1 MCKCKVTGKK
11 SVSVLKQVPENKQTG
26 VCTRLISDKVV
37 PSSSSALLP
46 LSCSQ
51 DTGKTWAGL
60 MQQEGEQLAK
70 QKLLNCDNDI
80 PVTHRTCQITST
92 IGLKSL
98 LSCPRWISDRITWPF
113 KCVICVRALCK
124 GSSQQEIP
132 HLSYMR
138 LQMQSQQSCSADAVW
153 NLVWGSYSPNRSRP
167 CTGRDSG
174 AAQGRSA
181 ADRPGKIR
189 AVNT

>member
-1 MCKCKVTGKK
+1 MQSNWKE
-11 SVSVLKQVPENKQTG
+11 VSVCAEAGARKQQTG
-26 VCTRLISDKVV
+26 VCTPQWDKVEIKLSPAV
-37 PSSSSALLP
+37 PVLICLWAARQGTS
-46 LSCSQ
+46 
-51 DTGKTWAGL
+51 KTWAGS

-80 PVTHRTCQITST
+80 PVTQRTCQITST
-92 IGLKSL
+92 ISLKSL

-124 GSSQQEIP
+124 GSSQQETP

-138 LQMQSQQSCSADAVW
+138 LQMQCQQSCSGDAIW
-153 NLVWGSYSPNRSRP
+153 TRLEFLQPHQSCP

-174 AAQGRSA
+174 TAQGRSA
-181 ADRPGKIR
+181 ADRPR
-189 AVNT
+189 ED